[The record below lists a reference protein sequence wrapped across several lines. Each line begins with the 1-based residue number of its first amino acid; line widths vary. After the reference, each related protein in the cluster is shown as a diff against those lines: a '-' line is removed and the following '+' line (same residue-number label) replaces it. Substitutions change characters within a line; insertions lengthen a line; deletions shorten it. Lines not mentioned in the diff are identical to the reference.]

1 MRRPLLLLLA
11 AAGCL
16 LLLGCVNLA
25 NLLVARNH
33 QRRGELGLRLAL
45 GCSPERLVR
54 QLLVEG
60 GLIAG
65 AGALV
70 GLAAAWAGLRLLL
83 AAGAAWM
90 PEEVMRALTDLRVA
104 ALGWGTLAFTVG
116 LACLTL
122 VLFALGPALGAAKW
136 DLRARMAEHHLT
148 GAARRLVAV
157 EMALATVLALGAG
170 LLGHSFAALTGVNP
184 GFQAAGR
191 MHFWVG
197 LPSGRC
203 HGPDVACFHAEWAAG
218 AVYMNQLEGQ
228 LRALPGVTAASAT
241 GTVPMDPSNG
251 PPMPHGPENL
261 IQVFPMMVTPGYFDV
276 MGARLMEGRD
286 FNSGDKIGAP
296 RRIIVNQAFVRRFL
310 AGVPPIGRQVAIA
323 RCEINNTDPRHRC
336 TIIGVVADLHEDS
349 LALTPQPAAY
359 VSFNQDPTPN
369 LNFVLRSSL
378 PTGTV
383 MAEVE
388 RLLPQLPLYE
398 GQHPFVLPPRTLDST
413 VAASVAAPRFRAWL
427 SGLLAALAM
436 ALAGVGI
443 FGVQSYA
450 VTRRV
455 SEIGTRMALGAR
467 PGDVVWQ
474 IVRESLG
481 LALVGAALGLLGG
494 LAGERWLAG
503 LLFRVPAWDPETL
516 LGAVAAL
523 LATAALAA
531 WVPARRA
538 AQVDAAR
545 ALRAE

>member
-1 MRRPLLLLLA
+1 MHGEARTLNGSRRSKRSRGPGRGADATTAAVAAGGGGVLAAVGLRQLGEPAGGAQPSAAGRTWA
-11 AAGCL
+11 AAG
-16 LLLGCVNLA
+16 
-25 NLLVARNH
+25 
-33 QRRGELGLRLAL
+33 
-45 GCSPERLVR
+45 
-54 QLLVEG
+54 
-60 GLIAG
+60 
-65 AGALV
+65 
-70 GLAAAWAGLRLLL
+70 AGLFAG
-83 AAGAAWM
+83 AAGAATAGGR
-90 PEEVMRALTDLRVA
+90 RADCGGGSVGGLGGCMGRA
-104 ALGWGTLAFTVG
+104 APIVGGGCGLDAGGSDARAHGPARGGAGLGTLAFTVG

-398 GQHPFVLPPRTLDST
+398 GQH
-413 VAASVAAPRFRAWL
+413 
-427 SGLLAALAM
+427 
-436 ALAGVGI
+436 
-443 FGVQSYA
+443 
-450 VTRRV
+450 
-455 SEIGTRMALGAR
+455 
-467 PGDVVWQ
+467 
-474 IVRESLG
+474 
-481 LALVGAALGLLGG
+481 
-494 LAGERWLAG
+494 
-503 LLFRVPAWDPETL
+503 
-516 LGAVAAL
+516 
-523 LATAALAA
+523 
-531 WVPARRA
+531 
-538 AQVDAAR
+538 
-545 ALRAE
+545 